1 MSTFSHAGTSRLNG
15 QVKVRFANDALRVK
29 VLEKNGHTEV
39 DLIELPNGPM
49 TKEDAIAYLAQ
60 IEFYKSDSGEVNLE
74 VKAAIE
80 DAADRR
86 SDTPTA
92 GNRDKPKKEAKK
104 PKQPAKPTMEAIEAK
119 VAAKKSAPKTTLTK
133 AEIQAQLADMEEAP
147 F

>member
-1 MSTFSHAGTSRLNG
+1 MSTFSHVGTSRLNG

-49 TKEDAIAYLAQ
+49 TKEDAIAFLMK
-60 IEFYKSDSGEVNLE
+60 IEFYKGKTGEVNLE

-86 SDTPTA
+86 SDTATA

-104 PKQPAKPTMEAIEAK
+104 PKQPPKPTMEGIVAKVEAK
-119 VAAKKSAPKTTLTK
+119 KAAPKTTLTK
-133 AEIQAQLADMEEAP
+133 AEIQAQLADMDEAP

>member
-1 MSTFSHAGTSRLNG
+1 MSTFSHVGTSRLNG

-49 TKEDAIAYLAQ
+49 TKEDAIAFLMK
-60 IEFYKSDSGEVNLE
+60 IEFYKGKTGEVNLE

-86 SDTPTA
+86 SDTATA
-92 GNRDKPKKEAKK
+92 GNRDKPKKE
-104 PKQPAKPTMEAIEAK
+104 
-119 VAAKKSAPKTTLTK
+119 AKKSAPKTTLTK
-133 AEIQAQLADMEEAP
+133 AEIQAQLADMDEAP